1 MRGARALV
9 GAYAVFVALC
19 APAVLFASEV
29 EDPSA
34 SGGAVIA
41 PPSGEPD
48 GASASTSASAKQTS
62 HDVAMRDYKFV
73 PKEITVDVGDT
84 VTFTNEDTADHNAIA
99 EDDSFR
105 TSTFGEGES
114 ESVTISEAGS
124 YPYFCSLHA
133 NMEGRISTTGSEPSE
148 GGGSGGSG
156 GSGGGG
162 GSASAGGGSG
172 AGNIPLFPG
181 DPGASGATDTGTG
194 ATSGG
199 SGGDGTLPL
208 TGSDSTWLAIAGL
221 WLLSVGVAVRAAV
234 AGRI

>member
-48 GASASTSASAKQTS
+48 GASASTSAGPKQTG

-84 VTFTNEDTADHNAIA
+84 VTFTNEDTAEHNAIA

-133 NMEGRISTTGSEPSE
+133 NMEGRISTTGSEPS
-148 GGGSGGSG
+148 GGGGSG

-172 AGNIPLFPG
+172 AGDIPLIPG
-181 DPGASGATDTGTG
+181 DPGATGSTAPGTG

-199 SGGDGTLPL
+199 SGGGGTLPL

>member
-9 GAYAVFVALC
+9 GAYAVFAALC
-19 APAVLFASEV
+19 APAVLFASEA

-48 GASASTSASAKQTS
+48 GASASTSAGPKQTS

-133 NMEGRISTTGSEPSE
+133 NMEGRISTTGSEPSG

-156 GSGGGG
+156 DSGSGS
-162 GSASAGGGSG
+162 GSGSAGGRAPGD
-172 AGNIPLFPG
+172 IPLIPG
-181 DPGASGATDTGTG
+181 DPRTTGSTDPGTG
-194 ATSGG
+194 ATTGG

>member
-48 GASASTSASAKQTS
+48 GASASTSAGPKQTS

-114 ESVTISEAGS
+114 EPVTISEAGS

-133 NMEGRISTTGSEPSE
+133 NMEGRISTTGSEPSG

-172 AGNIPLFPG
+172 ARDIPLIPG
-181 DPGASGATDTGTG
+181 DPG
-194 ATSGG
+194 
-199 SGGDGTLPL
+199 
-208 TGSDSTWLAIAGL
+208 
-221 WLLSVGVAVRAAV
+221 
-234 AGRI
+234 